1 MKDRSIVLRP
11 TVEIAAE
18 GSDPRYFTPA
28 DPNLLLQCDP
38 TRHTP
43 VTFTSAGL
51 RLAGHLYRPPTG
63 SNDQTSALVMAGP
76 FSSVKEQ
83 TVPHYAELL
92 ANAGYTVL
100 TFDPRSFGES
110 EGTPQW
116 HHDPAWVIEDLV
128 AAVDYLRGRQ
138 DVDAERIGAVG
149 ICMGGGYVISAAAR
163 DKRIKAVASVAGG
176 YDIGGTFQRL
186 MGAEAFAAYYRRI
199 NDVVENQR
207 RTGEVAYM
215 PTIAHGLSSDI
226 PFAAMP
232 NDEAYSYYD
241 RTAKEYAPNWSY
253 QMTVASLEPYF
264 SYNALPHVPL
274 VAPAPLLIVHGT
286 RDLFLLPEYAQA
298 AYDAAIGPKQ
308 LVWIGTH
315 NHIELYDQNP
325 YVSQAVEALIPWLDR
340 CLAA

>member
-1 MKDRSIVLRP
+1 MMHRPIVLRP
-11 TVEIAAE
+11 TVEFAAE
-18 GSDPRYFTPA
+18 GSDPRYFIPD
-28 DPNLLLQCDP
+28 DPNLLLESDP
-38 TRHTP
+38 TRRVP

-51 RLAGHLYRPPTG
+51 RLAGHLYRPQAA
-63 SNDQTSALVMAGP
+63 SNDRTPALVMAGP

-83 TVPHYAELL
+83 TVPHYAERL
-92 ANAGYTVL
+92 ADAGYTVL

-116 HHDPAWVIEDLV
+116 HHDPAWIIEDLV
-128 AAVDYLRGRQ
+128 AAVDCLRDRR
-138 DVDAERIGAVG
+138 DVEAERIGAVG
-149 ICMGGGYVISAAAR
+149 VCMGGGYVISAAAR

-186 MGAEAFAAYYRRI
+186 MGVEAFAAFYRRI
-199 NDVVENQR
+199 NDAVENQR
-207 RTGEVAYM
+207 RTGEVVYM
-215 PTIAHGLSSDI
+215 PTIAHGLSNDT

-232 NDEAYSYYD
+232 NHEAYSYYD
-241 RTAKEYAPNWSY
+241 RTAKDHAPNWSY

-264 SYNALPHVPL
+264 SYNALAHVSL
-274 VAPAPLLIVHGT
+274 IAPAPLLLVHGT

-308 LVWIGTH
+308 LVWISTH

-340 CLAA
+340 HLAA